1 MVAGPCT
8 TPAGTASHPEAALS
22 GRSGRSVMW
31 KVTHTVGEHLC
42 DVVPGPPTGRVW
54 QPPWKGIAAGE
65 KRARPA
71 LVFSEAPS
79 LDEEEE

>member
-1 MVAGPCT
+1 
-8 TPAGTASHPEAALS
+8 
-22 GRSGRSVMW
+22 MW

>member
-1 MVAGPCT
+1 
-8 TPAGTASHPEAALS
+8 
-22 GRSGRSVMW
+22 MW

-65 KRARPA
+65 KRALPGA
-71 LVFSEAPS
+71 VS
-79 LDEEEE
+79 LPYSASHRC

>member
-1 MVAGPCT
+1 
-8 TPAGTASHPEAALS
+8 
-22 GRSGRSVMW
+22 MW

-65 KRARPA
+65 KRALPEGGFPA
-71 LVFSEAPS
+71 LLRLPPLLAS
-79 LDEEEE
+79 

>member
-1 MVAGPCT
+1 
-8 TPAGTASHPEAALS
+8 
-22 GRSGRSVMW
+22 MW

-65 KRARPA
+65 KRALPGAVSCPTPPPTVADLVGGRPLRQGQRHQPA
-71 LVFSEAPS
+71 TAAPRAHPATS
-79 LDEEEE
+79 